1 MTDPQFERYTIEL
14 LKGIYENIG
23 SGLPYKV
30 ITGKIRQFYDID
42 NDAYYVQYYEVFNNT
57 GYPSDAQSIIPGQV
71 SIRIDGFDPSVYS
84 LKNIQIFSGPSVDPR
99 NTLAMYTFFE
109 GEPWLDLYIE
119 SKNSATLVSDAYGLG
134 ELLPDAFVSF
144 ELRLYK
150 VE

>member
-30 ITGKIRQFYDID
+30 ITGKIRQVYDMD
-42 NDAYYVQYYEVFNNT
+42 NDEYYVDYKEVFNNT
-57 GYPSDAQSIIPGQV
+57 GYSSDAQSIIPGEV
-71 SIRIDGFDPSVYS
+71 FIRIDGFDYNVYS
-84 LKNIQIFSGPSVDPR
+84 LKNIQILSGPSVDSR

-119 SKNSATLVSDAYGLG
+119 SRDSATSASSARGLG
-134 ELLPDAFVSF
+134 ELLPGAFVSF
-144 ELRLYK
+144 ELRLYPA
-150 VE
+150 

>member
-42 NDAYYVQYYEVFNNT
+42 NDEYYVEYREVFNNT
-57 GYPSDAQSIIPGQV
+57 GYSSDAQSIIPGQV
-71 SIRIDGFDPSVYS
+71 FIRIDGFDPNVYS
-84 LKNIQIFSGPSVDPR
+84 LNDVQIFSGPSVDPR

-109 GEPWLDLYIE
+109 DNPWLDLYIE
-119 SKNSATLVSDAYGLG
+119 SKNSATLASNAYGLG
-134 ELLPDAFVSF
+134 ELLSNAFVSF
-144 ELRLYK
+144 ELRLYPL
-150 VE
+150 